1 MITIAGVITG
11 AGRFAR
17 LPARS
22 GLAFEKFPF
31 KENRFGNQ
39 TPFKSFRKSN
49 PDLPLFNTGSLS
61 VLEKPTMVRLTVLYI
76 PKAPTDN
83 ANRLQHSSPSSH
95 SHPYSTASSS
105 RESKLRQRR
114 KVVCSY
120 RRVASRSST
129 RQPCWLS
136 AQGGLTRTARELR
149 RVLLLGTKS

>member
-1 MITIAGVITG
+1 MIAAGT
-11 AGRFAR
+11 GRFVR

-39 TPFKSFRKSN
+39 SPFNSFRKSN

-61 VLEKPTMVRLTVLYI
+61 VLEKPTMVRLQVLFI
-76 PKAPTDN
+76 PKAPTDV
-83 ANRLQHSSPSSH
+83 NRLQHSSPSSH

-105 RESKLRQRR
+105 RESRLRQKQ

-120 RRVASRSST
+120 RRAASRSLT

-136 AQGGLTRTARELR
+136 ALGGLTRTARELR
-149 RVLLLGTKS
+149 RALLLGTKS